1 MNSQLGVGLV
11 VRCSPQ
17 VNATVD
23 VLRPQGAPGGG
34 GGGGQDPDPDPELIA
49 RILRMALER
58 GVQQAQDEMSRTKQA
73 MRSLRRSPLDQV
85 IADIPNA
92 RRTLPERR
100 VILQMPLQ
108 WPPAPG
114 MQDAIWGAIHNA
126 IDGGAEPAD
135 AAAGAAPVLP
145 ILVEPEGPEPEPP
158 VVDVDT
164 GGPAPEPPAPGPPVE
179 ADGPAP
185 GPVPFPRGK
194 PTVAVVIDEHTDRW
208 TGRST

>member
-23 VLRPQGAPGGG
+23 VLRPQEGGG

-58 GVQQAQDEMSRTKQA
+58 GVSQAQDEMTRTKQA
-73 MRSLRRSPLDQV
+73 MRSLRRSPLDEV
-85 IADIPNA
+85 IAGIPNV
-92 RRTLPERR
+92 RRTMPMVPLQDR
-100 VILQMPLQ
+100 VILVRPEP
-108 WPPAPG
+108 WPPVPAF
-114 MQDAIWGAIHNA
+114 QNAIHHAIQNA
-126 IDGGAEPAD
+126 IDLGAQPADID

-145 ILVEPEGPEPEPP
+145 IVEPDGPP

-164 GGPAPEPPAPGPPVE
+164 DLEGPAPGPPVE